1 MKLFTVT
8 NIVLDVIC
16 CRTHAA
22 QYQSLVKTPRTRITG
37 EEKDNNK
44 NVPLSIR
51 REKSYVQRKRSGRSQ
66 INCTPNQDS
75 IPHIKRF
82 VAVETER
89 SEGQYFMFWLY
100 FANLQV

>member
-1 MKLFTVT
+1 M
-8 NIVLDVIC
+8 
-16 CRTHAA
+16 CR
-22 QYQSLVKTPRTRITG
+22 G
-37 EEKDNNK
+37 KD
-44 NVPLSIR
+44 L
-51 REKSYVQRKRSGRSQ
+51 EDRK
-66 INCTPNQDS
+66 PNQDS